1 VVVKDKA
8 VRPGVAFLFA
18 ALGVASARIG
28 ESVND
33 SDQDETRNLEETI
46 EIDFNIPTNTNITP
60 GGGGGT
66 VGGPNGN
73 VRVMVGY
80 KNEQGKLTA
89 IATELSEV
97 ITVFKTV
104 NVLTMT
110 IPSTLVD
117 ILAIDPNIE

>member
-1 VVVKDKA
+1 MKIA
-8 VRPGVAFLFA
+8 PVALLFV

-28 ESVND
+28 ESVTD
-33 SDQDETRNLEETI
+33 SDQDETRNLEEII
-46 EIDFNIPTNTNITP
+46 EIDFNIPANTNVTLA
-60 GGGGGT
+60 GGGGT
-66 VGGPNGN
+66 VGGINEN

>member
-1 VVVKDKA
+1 MKIA
-8 VRPGVAFLFA
+8 TIALLFA
-18 ALGVASARIG
+18 TLGVASARVG

-33 SDQDETRNLEETI
+33 SNQDDTRSPEEI
-46 EIDFNIPTNTNITP
+46 VEIDFDTIPTNTNVTP

-66 VGGPNGN
+66 IGGPNDN

-80 KNEQGKLTA
+80 KNERGKLTA
-89 IATELSEV
+89 IATELSEL

-110 IPSTLVD
+110 IPRTLLG
-117 ILAIDPNIE
+117 ILAYDPNIE

>member
-1 VVVKDKA
+1 
-8 VRPGVAFLFA
+8 
-18 ALGVASARIG
+18 VASARIG

-33 SDQDETRNLEETI
+33 SNQDDTRNLEEIFEI
-46 EIDFNIPTNTNITP
+46 EFNIPTKTDVTP

-66 VGGPNGN
+66 IGGPNDN

-89 IATELSEV
+89 IATELSEL

-117 ILAIDPNIE
+117 RLTNDPDIE

>member
-1 VVVKDKA
+1 MKLA
-8 VRPGVAFLFA
+8 PFALLFA
-18 ALGVASARIG
+18 TLGVASARIG

-33 SDQDETRNLEETI
+33 ADQDETRNLEDII
-46 EIDFNIPTNTNITP
+46 EIGFDTIPTNTNVTP
-60 GGGGGT
+60 GGGGGI
-66 VGGPNGN
+66 VGGPNDN

-89 IATELSEV
+89 IATELSEL

-117 ILAIDPNIE
+117 ILANDPNIE

>member
-1 VVVKDKA
+1 MKIA
-8 VRPGVAFLFA
+8 TITLLFA
-18 ALGVASARIG
+18 TLGVASARIG

-33 SDQDETRNLEETI
+33 SDQDDTRNLEEII
-46 EIDFNIPTNTNITP
+46 EIDFDTLPTNTNVTP

-66 VGGPNGN
+66 IGGPNDN

-89 IATELSEV
+89 IATEFSELV
-97 ITVFKTV
+97 TVFKTV

-110 IPSTLVD
+110 IPSTLVE
-117 ILAIDPNIE
+117 ILANDPDIE